1 MNRLLVV
8 IALLAMLLLAVT
20 PSRTVADNAT
30 PFQDF
35 NRDACYDN
43 CPCNISGFE
52 QACAECIQKCDR
64 EFWKNFDEKFNKLEK
79 EN

>member
-8 IALLAMLLLAVT
+8 IVLLAMLLLAVT
-20 PSRTVADNAT
+20 TVRTVAENPT

-35 NRDACYDN
+35 DRDECYDN

-52 QACAECIQKCDR
+52 QACGECIQKCDR
-64 EFWKNFDEKFNKLEK
+64 EFWKSFDEKSKELEK

>member
-1 MNRLLVV
+1 MSRLFIV
-8 IALLAMLLLAVT
+8 ILLFTTLSLTVT
-20 PSRTVADNAT
+20 PCQTVARNST

-35 NRDACYDN
+35 DRDDCYDN

-52 QACAECIQKCDR
+52 QACAECVQKCDR
-64 EFWKNFDEKFNKLEK
+64 EFWRNFDEKIKKLEK